1 MKQLTMT
8 ALTDEGEKQLRA
20 IKAKTDIPLHDRF
33 IYKRM
38 YDERILKEKPFTLR
52 VTFKNAAIASMV
64 EVKDLLGRFEVEME
78 RRGAER
84 GIDYTIEGE

>member
-8 ALTDEGEKQLRA
+8 ARTPTGEEQLRA
-20 IKAKTDIPLHDRF
+20 IKAKTDIPLKDRF
-33 IYKRM
+33 LYNRM
-38 YDERILKEKPFTLR
+38 YEERVLKERPYTLR
-52 VTFKNAAIASMV
+52 VTLKNAAIAGLV
-64 EVKDLLGRFEVEME
+64 EAKDLMARFEVEME